1 MAQIVREKRRR
12 IQQGML
18 VFTTHRPLLNVIR
31 SGKISVIYKYNP
43 LNYQIKGRTFI
54 TSY

>member
-18 VFTTHRPLLNVIR
+18 VFTTNRPLLNVIR
-31 SGKISVIYKYNP
+31 SGKINVVYKYNP
-43 LNYQIKGRTFI
+43 LNYQVRGRSFI